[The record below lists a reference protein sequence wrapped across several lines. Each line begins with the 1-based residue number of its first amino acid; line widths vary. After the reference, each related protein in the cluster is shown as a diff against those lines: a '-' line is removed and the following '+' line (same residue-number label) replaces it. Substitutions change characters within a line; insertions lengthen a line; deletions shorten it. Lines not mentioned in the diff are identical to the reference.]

1 MAIPGNADLDF
12 SRGARST
19 FPGLLGVFVTA
30 LVALLVTA
38 PGVEAAGAKHC
49 SATAAALFAAC
60 GFEALD
66 DAATARA
73 KCINVEDTAERKEC
87 LAEAKTAFKESKG
100 SCRETRR
107 WRLDACKVLGQG
119 RYDPDFDPALFDD
132 PKNPTSPNPYFPLE
146 VGNLWEYRGAG
157 EVNTVEV
164 LDRTKLIDGVT
175 CLVVSD
181 QVFKDGDL
189 VEDTDDWFAA
199 AKDGNV
205 WYCGEEVKDFESFD
219 GDDPRLPELVSIDG
233 SFKAGRDRDKP
244 GIIFQ
249 ATPTVGQSYLEE
261 FSLGN
266 AEDVTDVLSTTFP
279 LGADPELVDPA
290 PAALVQLLC
299 ANDCVVTRNYSLLE
313 PGIFA
318 WKYYARDIGFFLE
331 VQPESGEVIQLTSCN
346 HDPRCASLP
355 QP

>member
-1 MAIPGNADLDF
+1 MATRNE
-12 SRGARST
+12 S
-19 FPGLLGVFVTA
+19 GVFLPA
-30 LVALLVTA
+30 LMMLLVPA
-38 PGVEAAGAKHC
+38 PGIAASGGKNC
-49 SATAAALFAAC
+49 SATAAALFEAC

-73 KCINVEDTAERKEC
+73 KCINLEDAVERKEC
-87 LAEAKTAFKESKG
+87 QGEAKAALKESKA

-119 RYDPDFDPALFDD
+119 RYDPNFDPALFDD

-164 LDRTKLIDGVT
+164 LDQVKLIDGVS
-175 CLVVSD
+175 CLVVND
-181 QVFKDGDL
+181 QVFKGGEL
-189 VEDTDDWFAA
+189 VEDTDDWFAF

-219 GDDPRLPELVSIDG
+219 GDAPRLPELVSIDG
-233 SFKAGRDRDKP
+233 SFKAGRERDKP

-249 ATPTVGQSYLEE
+249 ASPTPGQSYLEE

-266 AEDVTDVLSTTFP
+266 AEDVTDVLATTFP
-279 LGADPELVDPA
+279 LGADPELVQPA

-299 ANDCVVTRNYSLLE
+299 ADDCVVTRNYSLLE

-331 VQPESGEVIQLTSCN
+331 VQPESGEILQLTSCN
-346 HDPRCASLP
+346 HDPRCSSLP